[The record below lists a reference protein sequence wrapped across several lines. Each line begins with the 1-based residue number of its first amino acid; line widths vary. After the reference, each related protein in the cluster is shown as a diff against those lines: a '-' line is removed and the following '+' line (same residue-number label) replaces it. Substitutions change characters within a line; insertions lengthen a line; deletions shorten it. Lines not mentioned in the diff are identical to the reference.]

1 MDVRVGRPVSRGR
14 VCVIAAAAIAS
25 ALAVPGIAAAAE
37 SRDEPTRGSQPA
49 KLDGPLAAVARAAT
63 TGRGISTARAEG
75 LEVDGGK
82 VRVVVESL
90 PTQESAV
97 ATEIVAAGGFV
108 ETRAGQLLQAYVPPS
123 SLPGLAAY
131 RGAAIV
137 RRPYLVEPL
146 AITGEG
152 VAGTNA
158 DDWQAAGIDGTGA
171 KVAIIDLG
179 FQGYTASQAA
189 GDLPASLTTIDRCS
203 GRFGTATVHGTGVA
217 EIVHDIA
224 PGAALTLICVDTEV
238 ELALAAADVKAAGIR
253 IVNHSV
259 GWFNTGRGDG
269 GGGAGTPDAIVAD
282 ARANGILWLNAAGN
296 QAEKHW
302 SGTFLDAGATGGTP
316 DFHAFAGPDDGN
328 NVSILGGETITVAL
342 KWDAWPTTGQDYDL
356 YLYRASDP
364 TLPVAESTSDQS
376 SSTGPPVEALTY
388 TNTGATDTFEIAI
401 HRFSASQSPRL
412 DLFYLGRSPLQ
423 FAVAAGS
430 VLEPGSSPHAIA
442 VGAVCWQGSTL
453 ATYSSQ
459 GPTIDGRT
467 KPDLVAPD
475 SVSSGTYGPSGSC
488 QTSGFAGT
496 SAASPHVAGVAAL
509 ILDDYPTLGESQLRA
524 LLLSDTQDLGSPGAD
539 SLFGAGKLTLPTA
552 GPSITQASTAST
564 STSTTITPAGRLDT
578 KGAKTTYRWEY
589 GTTVSYGSTTSIQT
603 QAPSPV
609 PVDVATPIGS
619 LAPTTEYHARLIATN
634 VFGTATGP
642 DIVVTTTATPP
653 PPPPPPSGGGGGGGS
668 VDLAL
673 TGSVAPPSAPVG
685 SALTWTL
692 RLTNK
697 TGATAL
703 GVYVDVRL
711 PSGVTLVGSST
722 DRGPGCASTGT
733 GTLRCGLDFL
743 SSVALVG
750 TITLVTNVT
759 AAGELVLTGTAF
771 SEQGDTSPA
780 DDAVTLRA
788 NLSPVPASL
797 SPPPPAPTP
806 RSPAGIARTGTA
818 RADLLRGGAGKDTLF
833 GRGGADRLFGF
844 GGADRLFG
852 GAGDD
857 TLTGGTGRDVLD
869 GGAGRDTVVARDG
882 EKDTVRCG
890 AGRDT
895 VTADRVDAV
904 AKDCETV
911 RRR

>member
-1 MDVRVGRPVSRGR
+1 VRVGRISRAHACGFAF
-14 VCVIAAAAIAS
+14 VAIAA
-25 ALAVPGIAAAAE
+25 ALAVPGLAAAANG
-37 SRDEPTRGSQPA
+37 RDEPARGSQPA
-49 KLDGPLAAVARAAT
+49 KLDGALAAVARAAT
-63 TGRGISTARAEG
+63 TGRGVSTARAEG
-75 LEVDGGK
+75 LAVAGGK

-97 ATEIVAAGGFV
+97 STEIVAAGGFV
-108 ETRAGQLLQAYVPPS
+108 ETRAGRLLQAYVPPS

-131 RGAAIV
+131 RGASIV

-146 AITGEG
+146 AISSEG

-158 DDWQAAGIDGTGA
+158 DDWQAAGIDGTGV

-179 FQGYTASQAA
+179 FQGYAASQAA
-189 GDLPASLTTIDRCS
+189 GELPASITTIDRCG
-203 GRFGTATVHGTGVA
+203 GRFATATVHGTGVA
-217 EIVHDIA
+217 EIVHDVA

-238 ELALAAADVKAAGIR
+238 ELALAAADAKAAGIR

-259 GWFNTGRGDG
+259 GWFNTSRGDG

-282 ARANGILWLNAAGN
+282 ARAHGILWLNAAGN
-296 QAEKHW
+296 QAAKHW
-302 SGTFLDAGATGGTP
+302 SGTFLDAGGTGGTP
-316 DFHAFAGPDDGN
+316 EFHAFAGPDDGN
-328 NVSILGGETITVAL
+328 DVTVVGGETITVAL
-342 KWDAWPTTGQDYDL
+342 KWDAWPTTAQDYDL

-364 TLPVAESTSDQS
+364 SLPVAEATSDQS

-412 DLFYLGRSPLQ
+412 DLFYVGRSPLQ
-423 FAVAAGS
+423 YAVAAGS
-430 VLEPGSSPHAIA
+430 VLEPASSPHALA

-475 SVSSGTYGPSGSC
+475 SVSSGTYGPSSSC

-509 ILDDYPTLGESQLRA
+509 ILDDYPTLTESQLRA
-524 LLLSDTQDLGSPGAD
+524 LVLSDTQDLGAAGAD

-552 GPSITQASTAST
+552 GPTITQASTASG
-564 STSTTITPAGRLDT
+564 STSTTITPVGRLDT

-589 GTTVSYGSTTSIQT
+589 GTTVSYGSTTPIQT
-603 QAPSPV
+603 QAPAPV

-642 DIVVTTTATPP
+642 DIVVTTTAPP
-653 PPPPPPSGGGGGGGS
+653 PPPPPPSGGGGGGS

-673 TGSVAPPSAPVG
+673 TGSVAPASAPVG

-711 PSGVTLVGSST
+711 PSGVTLAGSST
-722 DRGPGCASTGT
+722 DRGPGCASTGA

-780 DDAVTLRA
+780 DDTLTLRA

-806 RSPAGIARTGTA
+806 RSPAGSARTGTA
-818 RADLLRGGAGKDTLF
+818 RADLLRGGAGPDTLY

-852 GAGDD
+852 EAGDD
-857 TLTGGTGRDVLD
+857 TLTGGTGSDVLD
-869 GGAGRDTVVARDG
+869 GGTGRDTIAARDG
-882 EKDTVRCG
+882 ARDTVRCG
-890 AGRDT
+890 TGRDT
-895 VTADRVDAV
+895 VTADRVDRV

-911 RRR
+911 RRS

>member
-1 MDVRVGRPVSRGR
+1 VDVTAGFLSLGR
-14 VCVIAAAAIAS
+14 VCGVAVVAVAAS
-25 ALAVPGIAAAAE
+25 LAVSGIATASGREA
-37 SRDEPTRGSQPA
+37 PVRGSQPA
-49 KLDGPLAAVARAAT
+49 RLDGTLTAVARAAA
-63 TGRGISTARAEG
+63 TGRGITTARAEG
-75 LEVDGGK
+75 LAVAGGK
-82 VRVVVESL
+82 VRVVVESR

-108 ETRAGQLLQAYVPPS
+108 EARAGQLLQAYVPPS
-123 SLPGLAAY
+123 SLPGLASY
-131 RGAAIV
+131 RGASIV
-137 RRPYLVEPL
+137 RRPYLAEPL
-146 AITGEG
+146 AITSEG
-152 VAGTNA
+152 VAATNA
-158 DDWQAAGIDGTGA
+158 DDWQAAGIDGTGV

-179 FQGYTASQAA
+179 FQGYTASQTA
-189 GDLPASLTTIDRCS
+189 GELPATLTTIDRCG
-203 GRFGTATVHGTGVA
+203 GRFATATVHGTGVA
-217 EIVHDIA
+217 EIVHDVA

-238 ELALAAADVKAAGIR
+238 DLALAEADAKAAGIR

-259 GWFNTGRGDG
+259 GWFNTSRGDG
-269 GGGAGTPDAIVAD
+269 GGAAGTPDAIVAD
-282 ARANGILWLNAAGN
+282 ARANGILWVNAAGN
-296 QAEKHW
+296 QAERHW
-302 SGTFLDAGATGGTP
+302 SGTFLDAGTTGGTP
-316 DFHAFAGPDDGN
+316 DFNAFAGPDDGN
-328 NVSILGGETITVAL
+328 DVSIVGGETVSIGL
-342 KWDAWPTTGQDYDL
+342 KWDAWPTTSQDYDL
-356 YLYRASDP
+356 YLYRASD
-364 TLPVAESTSDQS
+364 LSSPVAMSSSDQS
-376 SSTGPPVEALTY
+376 SSPDQPIENLNY

-412 DLFYLGRSPLQ
+412 DLFYSGRSTLQ
-423 FAVAAGS
+423 YFVRDGS
-430 VLEPGSSPHAIA
+430 LVEPASSPNAIA
-442 VGAVCWQGSTL
+442 VGAVCGPSSAL

-475 SVSSGTYGPSGSC
+475 SVSSGTYGPFSSC

-496 SAASPHVAGVAAL
+496 SASSPHVAGVAAL
-509 ILDDYPTLGESQLRA
+509 ILDDYPTLTESQLRA
-524 LLLSDTQDLGSPGAD
+524 LVLSDTQDLGSAGAD
-539 SLFGAGKLTLPTA
+539 NLYGAGKLTLPTA
-552 GPSITQASTAST
+552 APTIAAASTQPTST
-564 STSTTITPAGRLDT
+564 STSVTPTARLDT
-578 KGAKTTYRWEY
+578 KGLTTMYRWEY
-589 GTTVSYGSTTSIQT
+589 GTTVSYGSTTSLQT

-619 LAPTTEYHARLIATN
+619 LAPVTEYHARLVATN
-634 VFGTATGP
+634 AFGTATGP
-642 DIVVTTTATPP
+642 DLVVTTTAVPP
-653 PPPPPPSGGGGGGGS
+653 PPPPASGGGGGS

-673 TGSVAPPSAPVG
+673 TGSVAPSSAPVG

-711 PSGVTLVGSST
+711 PSGVALGGSST

-759 AAGELVLTGTAF
+759 APGELVLTATAF
-771 SEQGDTSPA
+771 SDQGDTSPA

-797 SPPPPAPTP
+797 SPPPAPTP
-806 RSPAGIARTGTA
+806 RSPAGITRTGTA
-818 RADLLRGGAGKDTLF
+818 RADLLRGGAGPDTLR
-833 GRGGADRLFGF
+833 GLGGADRLFGL
-844 GGADRLFG
+844 GGADSLFG
-852 GAGDD
+852 GPGDD
-857 TLTGGTGRDVLD
+857 VLTGGAGRDVLD
-869 GGAGRDTVVARDG
+869 GGEGRDTLAARDG
-882 EKDTVRCG
+882 AKDTVRCG
-890 AGRDT
+890 AGLDT